1 MKKLYFLIFLMA
13 VVGYGYAQEYVIERS
28 YSTTIVKLN
37 KNCALEKYEKLC
49 KGYANYLAG
58 SFENSQ
64 LQSFNANI
72 NYEDELSV
80 IEIPHATQT
89 LTLDLITNSWHDF
102 VSLITHVTTEDKLG
116 KDSFIEV
123 VNVNEQTFKLITFE
137 DLFKKPQI
145 ASMICARKLEA
156 KYKDQNMELFPLVVA
171 SMEVNPMR
179 FLIYPDAIEFIFP
192 PNLVEKS
199 KKDSTLLVKIADLA
213 EAKPNLEW
221 FPEIKQ

>member
-37 KNCALEKYEKLC
+37 KNCTLEKYEKLC

-89 LTLDLITNSWHDF
+89 LT
-102 VSLITHVTTEDKLG
+102 
-116 KDSFIEV
+116 
-123 VNVNEQTFKLITFE
+123 
-137 DLFKKPQI
+137 
-145 ASMICARKLEA
+145 
-156 KYKDQNMELFPLVVA
+156 
-171 SMEVNPMR
+171 
-179 FLIYPDAIEFIFP
+179 
-192 PNLVEKS
+192 
-199 KKDSTLLVKIADLA
+199 
-213 EAKPNLEW
+213 
-221 FPEIKQ
+221 